1 MPDQLI
7 VRGLPDGTLDAIRE
21 RAEAAGQSQEAW
33 VRQQIQTALA
43 VPAIKT
49 SYKLRAVGP
58 NDASVVIGRWQNGL
72 NAIDGK
78 NMSQEQADAYQK
90 AKLLVERNAPGD
102 RERAIGLL
110 SAAFED
116 VFEVAG

>member
-1 MPDQLI
+1 MPEQLI

-33 VRQQIQTALA
+33 LRQQIQMALTMPA
-43 VPAIKT
+43 VRI
-49 SYKLRAVGP
+49 SYGLKAVGP
-58 NDASVVIGRWQNGL
+58 
-72 NAIDGK
+72 DGARATIRRNRSSLSGQGAA
-78 NMSQEQADAYQK
+78 NMTQHQADAYQQ
-90 AKLLVERNAPGD
+90 AKLLVERNGPGD

-110 SAAFED
+110 SAVFED